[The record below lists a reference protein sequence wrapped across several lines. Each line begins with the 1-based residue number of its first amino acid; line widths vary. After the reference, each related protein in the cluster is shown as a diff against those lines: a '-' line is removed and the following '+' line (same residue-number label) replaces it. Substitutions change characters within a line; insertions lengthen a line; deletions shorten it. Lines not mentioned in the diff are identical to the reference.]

1 MHRQLAEDERK
12 QAATKAT
19 MQQEMNRVRAQNEA
33 WIEAKRAAAAKVKE
47 EDKALM
53 RETMR
58 TLEKQ
63 EADRLQAMKD
73 FHVRHPRK
81 EVSVDCASMTCSP
94 VLALGSGQEHNVP
107 CRT

>member
-1 MHRQLAEDERK
+1 MQRKLEDEQQEIAEVHRQLAEDERK

-63 EADRLQAMKD
+63 EADCLLYTSPS
-73 FHVRHPRK
+73 PR
-81 EVSVDCASMTCSP
+81 D
-94 VLALGSGQEHNVP
+94 
-107 CRT
+107 